1 MNFDIYCSAFLRNH
15 RTQCRI
21 RLHILCRDVSILLR
35 QRYLPQQQLAT
46 VVHTHLLLIEV
57 PQYPVSQLYQ
67 LSEIGG
73 PNLGLPTVT
82 ETQRNFCQR
91 CIVMKSIFTFTSSP
105 RILHYSQLAE
115 GRISLLLTT
124 QYYANPP
131 VRVICNRSELF
142 SLPTRSFYAF

>member
-1 MNFDIYCSAFLRNH
+1 MKFLVNSVCYAGFVIEEIPMNFDIYCSAFLRNH

-82 ETQRNFCQR
+82 ETQRKFLSALYCYEIHFHFYLLAANFALQP
-91 CIVMKSIFTFTSSP
+91 TSGGPYSFASYHT
-105 RILHYSQLAE
+105 IL
-115 GRISLLLTT
+115 
-124 QYYANPP
+124 
-131 VRVICNRSELF
+131 C
-142 SLPTRSFYAF
+142 